1 MRPWHSALLVH
12 DSTLQNPWAQ
22 VSGEAQSEA
31 REHGAPKSP
40 PLLPYVGEVGHEG
53 TLLDPPELEDVES
66 PGHFDGALEQ
76 RLVPVVL
83 VSHDPAPT
91 RLQSSFVTHDT

>member
-1 MRPWHSALLVH
+1 
-12 DSTLQNPWAQ
+12 
-22 VSGEAQSEA
+22 
-31 REHGAPKSP
+31 
-40 PLLPYVGEVGHEG
+40 
-53 TLLDPPELEDVES
+53 
-66 PGHFDGALEQ
+66 LEQ